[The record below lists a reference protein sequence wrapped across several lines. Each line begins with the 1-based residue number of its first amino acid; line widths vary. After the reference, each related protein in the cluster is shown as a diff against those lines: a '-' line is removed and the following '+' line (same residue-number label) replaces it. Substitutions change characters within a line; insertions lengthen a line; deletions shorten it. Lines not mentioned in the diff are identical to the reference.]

1 MCRFR
6 FSTVSLRHLFL
17 SLYYASYLVAGFL
30 SNRMHLMRNVIES
43 STLQNNDRS
52 DNGNNSSSSDAKMRK
67 VLELSWDK
75 IKMGPIATDS
85 DAAAKEAH
93 SSILRKIVGA
103 KDLDFVVKEED
114 GMTGIFFVDLLLPS
128 YDKKQLGEGQVN
140 LYDEVEAVQ
149 YCISLAN
156 CFKGKSEII
165 VRDTPT
171 LQTVTNVLNARER
184 NKNSIAEQNTGD
196 DVVNNEQVDASDSFR
211 QKLILNWD
219 EGSMESTNQNGSDN
233 ESDAPE
239 IASSSRSTSS
249 SSQPPNKKMYR
260 LASLF
265 GNTRINIGPD
275 MASSIVQALRN
286 NALAHDD
293 EDNIIILNSIGK
305 DEMIAVRALVTKY
318 GNVKKIIFVNCKFQ
332 PLPRELLAAETC
344 YSVLP
349 LMAKKEAKANDGSI
363 DPKVVV
369 LRRYPKDWEIFVDI
383 GYGYELA
390 ETVAVNGSN
399 KRGLSMDLVAK
410 GVARHLDFTSRR

>member
-1 MCRFR
+1 
-6 FSTVSLRHLFL
+6 
-17 SLYYASYLVAGFL
+17 
-30 SNRMHLMRNVIES
+30 
-43 STLQNNDRS
+43 
-52 DNGNNSSSSDAKMRK
+52 
-67 VLELSWDK
+67 
-75 IKMGPIATDS
+75 
-85 DAAAKEAH
+85 
-93 SSILRKIVGA
+93 
-103 KDLDFVVKEED
+103 
-114 GMTGIFFVDLLLPS
+114 
-128 YDKKQLGEGQVN
+128 
-140 LYDEVEAVQ
+140 
-149 YCISLAN
+149 
-156 CFKGKSEII
+156 
-165 VRDTPT
+165 
-171 LQTVTNVLNARER
+171 
-184 NKNSIAEQNTGD
+184 
-196 DVVNNEQVDASDSFR
+196 VVNNEQVDASDSFR

-275 MASSIVQALRN
+275 MATSIVQALRN